1 MATLDRFDL
10 YELAVTNAGPLA
22 AMLHGAWAGTTRR
35 PVLREDFSG
44 SGALARAW
52 ADRFGT
58 AIAVDRD
65 AAPLKA
71 CAARGGVR
79 VERLRQDVR
88 RCRRKA
94 DVIAATN
101 FAMGYW
107 HARADLIAYLRLVVT
122 CLKRGGIFCCDLYGG
137 SDAFTT
143 GTRTKRLRGP
153 KGERVEYRWQQV
165 EATPQTGLV
174 RNAIHFRVDGG
185 PLLRDAFT
193 YHWRLWSIPEM
204 TDAMREAGF
213 AEALVFDR
221 LGDAIDSEGRVH
233 VRPLEDDE
241 PMDDPFVVYV
251 VGRVGG

>member
-79 VERLRQDVR
+79 VERLRLDVR

-107 HARADLIAYLRLVVT
+107 HARADLLAYLRLVVK
-122 CLKRGGIFCCDLYGG
+122 CLKRGGIFCCDGG
-137 SDAFTT
+137 LS
-143 GTRTKRLRGP
+143 
-153 KGERVEYRWQQV
+153 
-165 EATPQTGLV
+165 LV
-174 RNAIHFRVDGG
+174 
-185 PLLRDAFT
+185 
-193 YHWRLWSIPEM
+193 
-204 TDAMREAGF
+204 GF
-213 AEALVFDR
+213 HSVFP
-221 LGDAIDSEGRVH
+221 S
-233 VRPLEDDE
+233 
-241 PMDDPFVVYV
+241 
-251 VGRVGG
+251 